1 MTDNAT
7 RVQLNDVLAAREVI
21 KGKLH
26 RTPVMSS
33 TYLSERAGVNVVLKL
48 ELFQK
53 TGAFKARGA
62 LNKISHLTPEEK
74 AKGVLAFSAGN
85 HAQGVAWAAT
95 AAGIKST
102 IVMPVGAVASKVAA
116 TRGYGGEIIFVE
128 GNLREQA
135 LQIQRD
141 RDLTLVHPFDDPYI
155 IAGQGT
161 VGLEI
166 VEDVPDVTAVISGI
180 GGGGL
185 ISGVSVAVK
194 SQHPDV
200 RLIGVEPT
208 GASAMSQSVKAGQMV
223 WLDQPKTV
231 ADGLAAA
238 FVGEYTFPMVQK
250 YVDDLVVVSDE
261 EIIAAMKLIMERC
274 KVVPEPAAA
283 STVAALLSG
292 RAHLPKTGTVVCIL
306 SGGNIDVERLKT
318 LL

>member
-1 MTDNAT
+1 MIDYAS
-7 RVQLNDVLAAREVI
+7 RVQLDDILAAREVI
-21 KGKLH
+21 QGKLH
-26 RTPVMSS
+26 RTPIMRS
-33 TYLSERAGVNVVLKL
+33 TYLSERAGVNVALKL

-62 LNKISHLTPEEK
+62 LNKMAHLTPEEK

-85 HAQGVAWAAT
+85 HAQGVAWAASKE
-95 AAGIKST
+95 GIKSV
-102 IVMPVGAVASKVAA
+102 IVMPVGAVRSKVAA
-116 TRGYGGEIIFVE
+116 TEGYGGEVIFVE

-135 LQIQRD
+135 LRIQQE

-166 VEDVPDVTAVISGI
+166 AEDVPDVSAVISGI

-185 ISGVSVAVK
+185 VCGVSVAIK

-200 RLIGVEPT
+200 RLIGVEPQ
-208 GASAMSQSVKAGQMV
+208 GASAMSQSVKAGEMV
-223 WLDQPKTV
+223 WLDKTSTV

-238 FVGEYTFPMVQK
+238 FVGDYTFPMVQK

-261 EIIAAMKLIMERC
+261 EIIAAMKLVMERC

-292 RAHLPKTGTVVCIL
+292 RANLPKTGTVVCIL
-306 SGGNIDVERLKT
+306 SGGNIDVDRLKT